1 VITFAISSWRV
12 MASIETAETVETAAV
27 PASPRRF
34 RFPWRR
40 VRPIAAL
47 AILLIA
53 WEVGCRFGQV
63 PAWLLPTP
71 SEIARAAYDVPLAT
85 WLDNLLA
92 TTRVVLF
99 GFAVAFLISVPLAVA
114 LARSEAVRDSLYP
127 ILVVIQSTPVVAVA
141 PILVVTLGADDAPR
155 VVITAMISFFPLVV
169 GFSTGLTQTPPELIE
184 LSRALGAPIRNEYL
198 HIRLPAAL
206 PYVFSAVRVAITLAV
221 IGAVVG
227 EFVAAEK
234 GIGYFLRASTAYF
247 KIAQAFASLLIL
259 IALSLVLF
267 HSVSVI
273 QRVFFPRSLSPGSQ
287 SSSKH

>member
-1 VITFAISSWRV
+1 
-12 MASIETAETVETAAV
+12 MASIETAEPAKVVAA
-27 PASPRRF
+27 PASRRKAS
-34 RFPWRR
+34 FPWRR
-40 VRPIAAL
+40 VRPIATL

-53 WEVGCRFGQV
+53 WEAGCRLGHV
-63 PAWLLPTP
+63 PGWLLPTP
-71 SEIARAAYDVPLAT
+71 SEIAQAAYAVPVTT
-85 WLDNLLA
+85 WLYNLVA
-92 TTRVVLF
+92 TTRVVLL

-114 LARSEAVRDSLYP
+114 LARWEAARDSLYP

-155 VVITAMISFFPLVV
+155 IVITAMISFFPLVV
-169 GFSTGLTQTPPELIE
+169 GISTGLTQTPPELIE
-184 LSRALGAPIRNEYL
+184 LSRALGAPMRNEYL

-259 IALSLVLF
+259 IALSLALF
-267 HSVSVI
+267 HGVSLV
-273 QRVFFPRSLSPGSQ
+273 QRVFFPRSLAGGSQ
-287 SSSKH
+287 SSANH

>member
-1 VITFAISSWRV
+1 
-12 MASIETAETVETAAV
+12 MASIEPAETSDAAGIAAV
-27 PASPRRF
+27 PPERRYL

-47 AILLIA
+47 TILLIS
-53 WEVGCRFGQV
+53 WEVGCRLGQV
-63 PAWLLPTP
+63 PGWLLPTP
-71 SEIARAAYDVPLAT
+71 SDIARAAYDVPLAT

-92 TTRVVLF
+92 TTRVVLI
-99 GFAVAFLISVPLAVA
+99 GFAVAFLVSIPLAVA
-114 LARSEAVRDSLYP
+114 LARWEAVRDSLYP

-141 PILVVTLGADDAPR
+141 PILVVTLGADDPPR

-169 GFSTGLTQTPPELIE
+169 GISTGLTQTPPELIE
-184 LSRALGAPIRNEYL
+184 LSRALGAPVRNEYL

-273 QRVFFPRSLSPGSQ
+273 QWLFFPRSLAPRSH
-287 SSSKH
+287 SSANH